1 MISPT
6 RVPLVT
12 PASRNAAAIAC
23 VVASSSPK
31 VTRFTGSM
39 TIGAVTLAPFGAVNN
54 LFDRRYVGSVNING
68 FGGRVLEPAPGRHG
82 YLGLEVRWTKRSY

>member
-1 MISPT
+1 MRVSASAVCTQPVQLGMISPT

-23 VVASSSPK
+23 VVASSSAK

-39 TIGAVTLAPFGAVNN
+39 TIGL
-54 LFDRRYVGSVNING
+54 VGCW
-68 FGGRVLEPAPGRHG
+68 PA
-82 YLGLEVRWTKRSY
+82 RSRTR